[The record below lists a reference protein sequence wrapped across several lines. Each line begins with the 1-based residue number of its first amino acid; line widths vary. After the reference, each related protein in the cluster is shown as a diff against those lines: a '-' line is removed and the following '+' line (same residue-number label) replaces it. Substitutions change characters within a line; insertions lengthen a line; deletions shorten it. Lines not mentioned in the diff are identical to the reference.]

1 METIATLAD
10 VIYDNIFVDDYAYKK
25 YECIYPHLLRL
36 QDANV
41 TEPCMV
47 EAGWFSE
54 MGLGRT
60 DPFDVEYEFIY
71 LLANLEYMHVKNKKV
86 LAAVSKMNRLFFDN
100 KYSKYISLKG
110 IKNTI

>member
-36 QDANV
+36 QDAHV

-47 EAGWFSE
+47 KAGWFSE
-54 MGLGRT
+54 MVLGRT
-60 DPFDVEYEFIY
+60 DPFDVEYEFEY

>member
-1 METIATLAD
+1 METIATMAD
-10 VIYDNIFVDDYAYKK
+10 VIYDNLFVDDYAHKK

-36 QDANV
+36 RDANV
-41 TEPCMV
+41 TEPCMIEV
-47 EAGWFSE
+47 EWFNE
-54 MGLGRT
+54 KGLNIAA
-60 DPFDVEYEFIY
+60 PYSVEDEFIY

-110 IKNTI
+110 IKNTL

>member
-36 QDANV
+36 QDAHV
-41 TEPCMV
+41 TEPCMMKP
-47 EAGWFSE
+47 GWFSE
-54 MGLGRT
+54 MVLGRT
-60 DPFDVEYEFIY
+60 DPFDVESEFIY

>member
-1 METIATLAD
+1 METIATMAD
-10 VIYDNIFVDDYAYKK
+10 VIYDNIFVDDYALKK
-25 YECIYPHLLRL
+25 YACIYPHLLRL

-47 EAGWFSE
+47 EAGWFSI
-54 MGLGRT
+54 MGLNAT
-60 DPFDVEYEFIY
+60 DPFSVEDEFIY
-71 LLANLEYMHVKNKKV
+71 LLANLEYMQIKNKKV
-86 LAAVSKMNRLFFDN
+86 LAAVGKMNRLFFDN

>member
-10 VIYDNIFVDDYAYKK
+10 VIYDNIFVDDYAFKK

-47 EAGWFSE
+47 GAGWFSV
-54 MGLGRT
+54 MVLGNT
-60 DPFDVEYEFIY
+60 DPFSVEYEFVY

-100 KYSKYISLKG
+100 KYSEYISLKG
-110 IKNTI
+110 IKNTL

>member
-36 QDANV
+36 QDAHV

-71 LLANLEYMHVKNKKV
+71 LLTNLEYMHVKNKKV

-100 KYSKYISLKG
+100 KYSKYISFNG

>member
-10 VIYDNIFVDDYAYKK
+10 VIYDNIFVDDYAYIK
-25 YECIYPHLLRL
+25 YACIYPHLLRL

-41 TEPCMV
+41 TEPCMM
-47 EAGWFSE
+47 EAGWFSV

-60 DPFDVEYEFIY
+60 DPFSVEYEFIY

>member
-25 YECIYPHLLRL
+25 YACIYPHLLRL

-41 TEPCMV
+41 TEPCMI
-47 EAGWFSE
+47 ETGWFNE
-54 MGLGRT
+54 KGWNTTG
-60 DPFDVEYEFIY
+60 PFSVEDEFIY

-100 KYSKYISLKG
+100 KYSKNISFKG
-110 IKNTI
+110 IKNAI

>member
-10 VIYDNIFVDDYAYKK
+10 VIYDNLFVDDYALKK

-47 EAGWFSE
+47 EAGWFSV
-54 MGLGRT
+54 MGLNTT
-60 DPFDVEYEFIY
+60 DPFSVEDEFIY

-100 KYSKYISLKG
+100 KYSKNISFNG
-110 IKNTI
+110 IKNAI